1 MRNTRTFLIAA
12 AIVGSL
18 ALTACGND
26 SDSSGSS
33 HKSAAS
39 SSASSTAAA
48 HNDQDMALAQGMVPH
63 HQQALE
69 MAKLAADRASSPQVK
84 DLAAR
89 IEKAQDPEIRT
100 MNGWM
105 KSWNMDMDMGMGM
118 SSPTPSMSG
127 MHGMHGMHGMDGMAG
142 MMSDKDMTE
151 LKKMSGKEFDT
162 MFLTMMIEHHKGAI
176 EMAKTEKA
184 KGSYAPAVSMA
195 DSIISGQSAEITEM
209 NQLLGKK

>member
-1 MRNTRTFLIAA
+1 MRNTRTFLVAA
-12 AIVGSL
+12 AVVGSL

-26 SDSSGSS
+26 SDSGGSGG
-33 HKSAAS
+33 HHDSAAS
-39 SSASSTAAA
+39 STASSTAAA
-48 HNDQDMALAQGMVPH
+48 HNDQDMAFAQGMVPH

-89 IEKAQDPEIRT
+89 IEKAQDPEIQT

-105 KSWNMDMDMGMGM
+105 KSWNMEMGNP
-118 SSPTPSMSG
+118 SPMPSMSG
-127 MHGMHGMHGMDGMAG
+127 MGGMAGMDG

-151 LKKMSGKEFDT
+151 LKNMSGKEFDT
-162 MFLTMMIEHHKGAI
+162 MFLTMMIEHHNGAI

-195 DSIISGQSAEITEM
+195 GDIISGQSAEITEM